1 MKGHESK
8 LPEERPLSDAE
19 CGLVR
24 WLLEHG
30 TASAHNYLSQVPR
43 LRVESRCRCGCAS
56 INFTQ
61 PFRPAGDVLSEYQ
74 WHDAAGHLNGIF
86 VRASGGELAGL
97 DLWSIDGAS
106 TPVGLSAP
114 NQLRPLDEIT

>member
-1 MKGHESK
+1 MKSHQSE

-19 CGLVR
+19 RGLVH

-30 TASAHNYLSQVPR
+30 TASAQPYLSQVTH
-43 LRVESRCRCGCAS
+43 LRVKSRCGCAS

-74 WHDAAGHLNGIF
+74 WHDAAGQLNGIF
-86 VRASGGELAGL
+86 VWASGGELAGL
-97 DLWSIDGAS
+97 DLWSIDGGS
-106 TPVGLSAP
+106 TPIGLPVPS
-114 NQLRPLDEIT
+114 QLRPLNEIT